1 MTTSIFTTET
11 TDMTPAQ
18 LKTRRNMFLGMLSII
33 EKGSPA
39 AEKYR
44 GILEEYL
51 IYEDLKEMSIEEVS
65 RFSEVLDDI
74 SLTEFFSQ
82 KDLVEAGFVT
92 EEDYQDAEFEAMTD
106 A

>member
-1 MTTSIFTTET
+1 MTTTIFTTET

-39 AEKYR
+39 AGKYT

-51 IYEDLKEMSIEEVS
+51 TYEDLKGMTPVEVS

-82 KDLVEAGFVT
+82 KDLVEAGFIT
-92 EEDYQDAEFEAMTD
+92 EDEFRGARFEAVCL
-106 A
+106 